1 MAYCPQA
8 FHVRVNKTHS
18 PRKGVGCKE
27 KGRGDWTMATCVK
40 QILMLTNYFNL
51 WGNKAN
57 IEQTNLDFLFAVNT
71 KYTAATMPNAAAI
84 MLDFLINV

>member
-1 MAYCPQA
+1 
-8 FHVRVNKTHS
+8 
-18 PRKGVGCKE
+18 
-27 KGRGDWTMATCVK
+27 MATCVK
-40 QILMLTNYFNL
+40 QILTLTNYFNL

-84 MLDFLINV
+84 MFDFLINVYSEDQSQMEPPFHTW